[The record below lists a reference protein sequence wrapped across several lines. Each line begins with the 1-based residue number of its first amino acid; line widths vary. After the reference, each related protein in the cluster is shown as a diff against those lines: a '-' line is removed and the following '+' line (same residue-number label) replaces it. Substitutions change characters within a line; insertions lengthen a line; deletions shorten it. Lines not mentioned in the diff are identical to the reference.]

1 MARARVTVT
10 IADFRTQFPDV
21 FASTVDSHIQL
32 ALDEALLIHS
42 IRKLATL
49 YAAAHTLSYR
59 LTLINGGGSSGGQT
73 VVTGQVASR
82 SVGPLTE
89 TFTTHSGTTTNS
101 SNTRNATDIAY
112 FSSTVYGQHF
122 LVLEQRSPRAAIGA
136 MVV

>member
-1 MARARVTVT
+1 MARVTVT
-10 IADFRTQFPDV
+10 IADFRTQFPE
-21 FASTVDSHIQL
+21 FAATLNGQIQL

-49 YAAAHTLSYR
+49 YAAAHTLAFR
-59 LTLINGGGSSGGQT
+59 LPAQAGGGSSGGQT
-73 VVTGQVASR
+73 VVTGQVSSR

-122 LVLEQRSPRAAIGA
+122 LVLEQRSPRTAIGA
-136 MVV
+136 LVV